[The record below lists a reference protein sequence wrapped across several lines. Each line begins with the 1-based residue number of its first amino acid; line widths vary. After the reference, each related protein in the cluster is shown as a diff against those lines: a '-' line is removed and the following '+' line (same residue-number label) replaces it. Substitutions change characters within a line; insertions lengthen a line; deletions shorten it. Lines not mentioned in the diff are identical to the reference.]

1 MKKSTMTEM
10 ASAPPPPPL
19 SKGSRK
25 TLIAVIVIAIIAIA
39 AVAAGVY
46 LATQSGGGGG
56 PSASVTPTPTPS
68 AAVTPTPT
76 GANVAGASSLQFTV
90 DVTGGS
96 SQGTYK
102 YMAKNIGTSNMMIRI
117 EVTSTSGNLVYI
129 VNGAQQKA
137 WAYESGA
144 WTDLSAAF
152 SDQWSAWNSTWT
164 GYESN
169 LAGWTGT
176 GDWAY
181 TAPDGSTIRI
191 HEISVNPSLADS
203 LFAP

>member
-1 MKKSTMTEM
+1 MKKSTMTETT
-10 ASAPPPPPL
+10 SAPSPPPPP
-19 SKGSRK
+19 KGSRK

-56 PSASVTPTPTPS
+56 GGGGGGSGGGGTTGVT
-68 AAVTPTPT
+68 
-76 GANVAGASSLQFTV
+76 GASSLQFTV

-117 EVTSTSGNLVYI
+117 EITSSSGNLVYI

-137 WAYESGA
+137 WAYQNNEWA
-144 WTDLSAAF
+144 DLSSTF

-164 GYESN
+164 GYKEDLVS
-169 LAGWTGT
+169 WTGT
-176 GDWAY
+176 GDWTY
-181 TAPDGSTIRI
+181 SAPDGSTIRI

>member
-1 MKKSTMTEM
+1 MKKSTMTETT
-10 ASAPPPPPL
+10 SAPSPPPP

-25 TLIAVIVIAIIAIA
+25 TLIAIIVIAIIAIA

-56 PSASVTPTPTPS
+56 PSPSVTPTP
-68 AAVTPTPT
+68 TPTPT
-76 GANVAGASSLQFTV
+76 GANVSGASSLQFSV

-96 SQGTYK
+96 SAGTYK
-102 YMAKNIGTSNMMIRI
+102 YMAKNIGTSNMMIRVEI
-117 EVTSTSGNLVYI
+117 TSSSGNLVYI

-137 WAYESGA
+137 WAYQNGA
-144 WTDLSAAF
+144 WTDLSSTF
-152 SDQWSAWNSTWT
+152 SDQWSAWNSTWA
-164 GYESN
+164 GYKEDLVS
-169 LAGWTGT
+169 WTGS
-176 GDWAY
+176 GDWTY

-203 LFAP
+203 LFQP